1 MQDWQLFEVKIHT
14 VDGKPKAVGF
24 NAPDG
29 KYYPLEADEELVH
42 IKREDDRGRN
52 TFIRKME
59 RMFRLKHGKV
69 INNFNMSKFKPT
81 GEQHGPTES
90 DKFFKRSR
98 GTRKANN

>member
-1 MQDWQLFEVKIHT
+1 MTSIEQRGDSLGAMQDWQLFEVKIHT

-52 TFIRKME
+52 TFIRKNGADVPFE
-59 RMFRLKHGKV
+59 TWK
-69 INNFNMSKFKPT
+69 
-81 GEQHGPTES
+81 S
-90 DKFFKRSR
+90 DK
-98 GTRKANN
+98 